1 MKTNWNACRKLLPR
15 HAPARNGRNLE
26 GCTALASHLG
36 KSETKSQMIVVN
48 DFLSPGRSAGRAG
61 CTFSR
66 IHALLPARYSILKRN
81 L

>member
-36 KSETKSQMIVVN
+36 KSETKSQMIVIN
-48 DFLSPGRSAGRAG
+48 DFLSPGRSASRAG

-66 IHALLPARYSILKRN
+66 MHALPAR
-81 L
+81 